1 MSLNSF
7 GARDRLVVDGESYD
21 IFRLDRVQTS
31 HRLPYSLRVLLE
43 NLVRNEDGRLV
54 TGEQVAALAAWNP
67 VQQSRHRDPV
77 HPCEGV
83 DAGFHRRPVRGRP
96 GRDA

>member
-21 IFRLDRVQTS
+21 IFRLDRVQTA

-54 TGEQVAALAAWNP
+54 TGEQVAALAAWDP
-67 VQQSRHRDPV
+67 VQQSRTEIQFTPAQ
-77 HPCEGV
+77 GV

>member
-1 MSLNSF
+1 VSLNSF

-43 NLVRNEDGRLV
+43 NVVRNEDGRLV

-67 VQQSRHRDPV
+67 MQQSHTEIQFTPAR
-77 HPCEGV
+77 GV
-83 DAGFHRRPVRGRP
+83 DAGFHRCPVRGRP